1 VFSPLRTSGEVA
13 QLISGDEDEI
23 DLITMSRLDFAQ
35 SLSLRDSNS
44 SCASPDS
51 YKDMVWTPIV
61 ERDEEAQTGR
71 HRESRSEV
79 DFREGSKVIMEAFGE
94 GWSVGQET
102 EEEEV
107 LVDVAAQAR
116 TKLEAAK
123 RDSILAGY

>member
-1 VFSPLRTSGEVA
+1 
-13 QLISGDEDEI
+13 
-23 DLITMSRLDFAQ
+23 
-35 SLSLRDSNS
+35 
-44 SCASPDS
+44 
-51 YKDMVWTPIV
+51 MVWTPVV
-61 ERDEEAQTGR
+61 ERDEEAETGR
-71 HRESRSEV
+71 HRESRSEL

-107 LVDVAAQAR
+107 LVDVAAQPR